1 MIRSN
6 ELTLTLLITY
16 NSLYQIVTQKTK
28 TKLLKNNF
36 YDGMDK
42 VKGR

>member
-1 MIRSN
+1 MIRYN

-16 NSLYQIVTQKTK
+16 NSLYQIVTQKMK